1 MPIWLLTPFI
11 ALVQHLRSLVGQTDH
26 DSKLPLVP
34 VPNVTKYTWGPF
46 MKDGRFIPA
55 THRHMGDPNADN
67 DEMGLG
73 RAVKNY
79 LRGQASSVGV
89 RWELSLGQIGSK
101 E

>member
-1 MPIWLLTPFI
+1 
-11 ALVQHLRSLVGQTDH
+11 
-26 DSKLPLVP
+26 
-34 VPNVTKYTWGPF
+34 